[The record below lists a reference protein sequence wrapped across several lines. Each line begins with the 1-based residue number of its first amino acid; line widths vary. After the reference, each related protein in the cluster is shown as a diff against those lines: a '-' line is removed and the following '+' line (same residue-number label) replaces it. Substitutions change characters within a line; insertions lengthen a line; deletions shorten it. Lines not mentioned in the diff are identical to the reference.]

1 MNDINLRQAIIQRVY
16 DKSNEDLVEVIESSV
31 GSDERALPG
40 LGVLFEMIWLE
51 SEQPQ
56 RQAMV
61 ENLHTKIQKQTPAG
75 AE

>member
-16 DKSNEDLVEVIESSV
+16 DKSNEELTDVIESSI

-51 SEQPQ
+51 SDPAQQ
-56 RQAMV
+56 QAMV
-61 ENLHTKIQKQTPAG
+61 GSLHAKIQKQTPVQ